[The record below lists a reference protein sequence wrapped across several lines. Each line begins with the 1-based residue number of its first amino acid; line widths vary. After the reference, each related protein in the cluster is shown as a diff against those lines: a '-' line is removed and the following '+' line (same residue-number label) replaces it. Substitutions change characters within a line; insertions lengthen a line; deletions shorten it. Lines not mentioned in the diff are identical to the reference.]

1 MKASAI
7 SAETTTAHVAAG
19 QAGLRYVLDDGPGI
33 TRRLKGDTFVYHLP
47 SSARLRDKP
56 TLQRIRALAIP
67 PAWTEVW
74 ICPTE
79 NGHIQATGRDAR
91 GRKQYRYHAR
101 WRAVRDASKYERV
114 LAFGAMLPRIRQ
126 HVAADLRRKDLSRE
140 KVMATIVRLLE
151 TTLIRVGN
159 DEYAQQNGS
168 YGLTTLHNRHARV
181 NGTQITFSFKGKS
194 GRKHEIGVKDP
205 RLAKLVRRCQELPG
219 QQLFEYLD
227 EEGAVHAVTSDDVN
241 AYLRDIAGDEFSA
254 KDFRTWAGSVHAAVA
269 LSQFETFHS
278 LSEAK
283 KQVVQ
288 AIELVADKLGNT
300 AAVCRRCYIH
310 PAILDG
316 YMTGQFIAT
325 IPEQGLRKAAAKLRP
340 EEAAVMAMLKRRRA
354 SESQNAA

>member
-1 MKASAI
+1 MKASTI
-7 SAETTTAHVAAG
+7 SPATPTPNVVAG
-19 QAGLRYVLDDGPGI
+19 QAGLRYVLDEGPGI
-33 TRRLKGDTFVYHLP
+33 TRRQRGGTFVYHLP
-47 SSARLRDKP
+47 SGARLRDKP

-74 ICPTE
+74 ICPSE

-114 LAFGAMLPRIRQ
+114 LAFGAVLPRIRQ
-126 HVAADLRRKDLSRE
+126 RVAADLRRKELSRE

-194 GRKHEIGVKDP
+194 GRQHQIGVKDP
-205 RLAKLVRRCQELPG
+205 RLARLVRRCQELPG

-227 EEGAVHAVTSDDVN
+227 EAGAVHAVTSDDVN

-254 KDFRTWAGSVHAAVA
+254 KDFRTWAGTVHAAVA
-269 LSQFETFHS
+269 LSTFEKFHS
-278 LSEAK
+278 TSEAK

-288 AIELVADKLGNT
+288 AIEMVADKLGNT

-316 YMTGQFIAT
+316 YMTGQVIAT

-340 EEAAVMAMLKRRRA
+340 EEAAMMAMLKRRRA
-354 SESQNAA
+354 SESQRAA